1 MDKTASVVVRIL
13 ILLGSFVV
21 LATLYDSG
29 YVMERSL
36 VSMVVSHYPAGDG
49 TFFMRIQLQIVG
61 SSTQVEKIPSV
72 EIPSLKPQ
80 PTTKPCD
87 AVPLRTSLPTVAPA
101 KRIRVIYSLTIS
113 CSSSRYKGK
122 QLFTFCRSYLY
133 AGMAEGEAV

>member
-49 TFFMRIQLQIVG
+49 TFFF
-61 SSTQVEKIPSV
+61 
-72 EIPSLKPQ
+72 
-80 PTTKPCD
+80 
-87 AVPLRTSLPTVAPA
+87 
-101 KRIRVIYSLTIS
+101 S
-113 CSSSRYKGK
+113 CGFNYK
-122 QLFTFCRSYLY
+122 
-133 AGMAEGEAV
+133 